1 VSVDFLW
8 FCPAL
13 KEHVDPSKIPGC
25 SGHDTTMLRSYSA
38 ATLAILMSRGRWR
51 EEAVQVGQLDDL
63 EGAQKEAGGA
73 FADVTAEVAADFA
86 TVAKSDKAAA
96 PAYAALRDKVA
107 RQEPGGERAARFESA
122 LEAVGADGLALAA
135 MLESAASRVRDITRH
150 AAKSRSGDAEQA
162 QDVRARAFRE
172 GLMEGRIGVLV
183 PERDAA
189 RHIACVALGKR
200 PPFELDDASRPFVEQ
215 FLFKLGISTAE
226 WQGKLAALPPAEI
239 VGDRGGRA
247 PTAPAAPPKAS
258 APAKAAPKRAPRK
271 APEKAK
277 ARPKK
282 GAKR

>member
-1 VSVDFLW
+1 MSVDFLW
-8 FCPAL
+8 FCPAR
-13 KEHVDPSKIPGC
+13 KEYVDPSKIPGC

-51 EEAVQVGQLDDL
+51 EEAVQVGQLDELEDL
-63 EGAQKEAGGA
+63 QAEKGGA
-73 FADVTAEVAADFA
+73 FTDVTAEVAADFA

-107 RQEPGGERAARFESA
+107 RQEPGSERAARFESA

-135 MLESAASRVRDITRH
+135 MLDAASSRLRDITRH
-150 AAKSRSGDAEQA
+150 ASRSLAGDAEQA

-172 GLMEGRIGVLV
+172 GLMEGRIEVLV
-183 PERDAA
+183 PERDAS
-189 RHIACVALGKR
+189 RYVACVALGKR
-200 PPFELDDASRPFVEQ
+200 PPFELDDKSRPFVEH
-215 FLFKLGISTAE
+215 FLAKLGISTAE

-247 PTAPAAPPKAS
+247 PAAPAPAQAAPPKA
-258 APAKAAPKRAPRK
+258 ARPAKAPA
-271 APEKAK
+271 KAK